1 MNRQRAGHA
10 GPLRSLSCSVPRSFV
25 IVPAMQQMTSAQ
37 LYFRL
42 LRYVK
47 PYWGVFA
54 LSIVG
59 MLITAATE
67 VALPMA
73 VKPFLDGTFVKKDP
87 LLITWVPIFMVLLY
101 VVRGAGA
108 YLGTYA
114 SAWVGNKVVLD
125 LRDLMFRRML
135 ALPLGFFHDNTTG
148 NLISRFTF
156 DAAQVTGAATN
167 VVTVLIKDSVTIL
180 GLLAYLLYIDWKLTL
195 ISLIMVPPIAVVV
208 RIFNVRLR
216 NMSRKTQDAMG
227 DITQVLQETVEC
239 NKVVKIFGGQEYE
252 AQRFA
257 TTSNRLRGYS
267 MKQTAAAAGNVPIVQ
282 LLAAMAVAVVVYY
295 ATLKAQS
302 DATTVGGFVSF
313 LAAML
318 LLTAPLKRLT
328 GVAEHLQRGLAAA
341 ESVFALLDEK
351 PEKDE
356 GKVALERA
364 RGDIGF
370 HNASFRYPRADQPAL
385 KNVTLSIRA
394 GETIALV
401 GSSGGGK
408 TTFANLVPRFY
419 HPDSGTITI
428 DGHDI
433 EALSL
438 ASLRRNIAL
447 VSQEVALFNDTVA
460 ANIAYG
466 QAAGASR
473 EVIERAAAAAH
484 ALEFIR
490 AMPQGFDTLIGENG
504 VRLSGGQRQRLA
516 IARTVLKDAPILI
529 LDEATSALDSESEK
543 HVQAAL
549 EQLMQGR
556 TTIVIAHRLSTI
568 EHADRIVVLDKGE
581 IVEIGTH
588 AELLAKSGIY
598 ANLHGIQ
605 YSLSSHEP
613 DRALQP
619 VG

>member
-1 MNRQRAGHA
+1 
-10 GPLRSLSCSVPRSFV
+10 
-25 IVPAMQQMTSAQ
+25 MQQMTSIQ
-37 LYFRL
+37 LYLRL
-42 LRYVK
+42 LRYVQ

-54 LSIVG
+54 FSILG
-59 MLITAATE
+59 MLITAGTE
-67 VALPMA
+67 IILPIA
-73 VKPFLDGTFVKKDP
+73 VKPFLDGTFVQKDP
-87 LLITWVPIFMVLLY
+87 FLIRWVPVFMVLLY
-101 VVRGAGA
+101 VVRGLGA
-108 YLGTYA
+108 YIGTYA
-114 SAWVGNKVVLD
+114 SAWVGNKVVMD
-125 LRDLMFRRML
+125 LRDQMFRRML
-135 ALPLGFFHDNTTG
+135 ALPLGYFHDSTTG

-156 DAAQVTGAATN
+156 DVAQVTGAATN
-167 VVTVLIKDSVTIL
+167 VVTVLVKDSVTIA
-180 GLLAYLLYIDWKLTL
+180 GLLAYLLYIDWKLTA

-208 RIFNVRLR
+208 RYFNVRLR
-216 NMSRKTQDAMG
+216 NMSRKTQQAMG

-239 NKVVKIFGGQEYE
+239 NKVVKIFGGQDYE
-252 AQRFA
+252 AKRFA
-257 TTSNRLRGYS
+257 ETSNRLRGFS

-295 ATLKAQS
+295 ATVQAQS

-318 LLTAPLKRLT
+318 LLTPPLKRLT

-351 PEKDE
+351 PENDE
-356 GKVALERA
+356 GRITLARA
-364 RGDIGF
+364 RGDIDF
-370 HNASFRYPRADQPAL
+370 HDVSFRYPRADTPAL
-385 KNVTLSIRA
+385 DDVTLTIRA

-408 TTFANLVPRFY
+408 TTFANMVPRFY
-419 HPDSGTITI
+419 HPDSGTIRI

-433 EALSL
+433 ESVSL

-466 QAAGASR
+466 EAAGASR
-473 EVIERAAAAAH
+473 QEIERAAEAAH

-549 EQLMQGR
+549 EYLMQGR
-556 TTIVIAHRLSTI
+556 TTVVIAHRLSTI
-568 EHADRIVVLDKGE
+568 ENADRIVVLDKGA
-581 IVEIGTH
+581 IAEIGTH

-598 ANLHGIQ
+598 ANLYGIQ
-605 YSLSSHEP
+605 YSIGGGSEP
-613 DRALQP
+613 NRELQP
-619 VG
+619 VA

>member
-1 MNRQRAGHA
+1 
-10 GPLRSLSCSVPRSFV
+10 
-25 IVPAMQQMTSAQ
+25 MQQMTSTQ

-42 LRYVK
+42 LSYVK

-87 LLITWVPIFMVLLY
+87 FLITWVPIFMVLLY

-114 SAWVGNKVVLD
+114 SAWVGNKVVMD

-216 NMSRKTQDAMG
+216 NMSRKTQHAMG

-318 LLTAPLKRLT
+318 LLTPPLKRLT

-568 EHADRIVVLDKGE
+568 ENADRIVVLDKGE
-581 IVEIGTH
+581 IAEIGTH
-588 AELLAKSGIY
+588 AELLAKGGIY
-598 ANLHGIQ
+598 ANLYAIQ
-605 YSLSSHEP
+605 YSLGSSEP

-619 VG
+619 IA

>member
-1 MNRQRAGHA
+1 
-10 GPLRSLSCSVPRSFV
+10 
-25 IVPAMQQMTSAQ
+25 MQQMTSTQ
-37 LYFRL
+37 LYLRL

-59 MLITAATE
+59 MLLTAATE

-87 LLITWVPIFMVLLY
+87 LLITWVPIFMVLLFL
-101 VVRGAGA
+101 VRGAGA

-135 ALPLGFFHDNTTG
+135 ALPLGYFHDNTTG

-156 DAAQVTGAATN
+156 DVAQVTGAATN

-180 GLLAYLLYIDWKLTL
+180 GLLAYLLYTDWKLTL

-208 RIFNVRLR
+208 RYFNVRLR
-216 NMSRKTQDAMG
+216 NMSRQTQVAMG

-257 TTSNRLRGYS
+257 ATSNRMRGFS

-295 ATLKAQS
+295 ATVEAQS

-318 LLTAPLKRLT
+318 LLTSPLKRLT

-351 PEKDE
+351 PERDT
-356 GKVALERA
+356 GKIVLERA
-364 RGDIGF
+364 RGEIGF
-370 HNASFRYPRADQPAL
+370 HNVSFRYPRADQPAL
-385 KNVTLSIRA
+385 RNITLQIRA

-433 EALSL
+433 ETFSL
-438 ASLRRNIAL
+438 VGLRRNIAL

-473 EVIERAAAAAH
+473 LAIERAAAAAH

-516 IARTVLKDAPILI
+516 IARTILKDAPILI

-549 EQLMQGR
+549 EHLMQGR

-568 EHADRIVVLDKGE
+568 ENADRIVVLDQGE
-581 IVEIGTH
+581 MAEIGTH
-588 AELLAKSGIY
+588 AELLAKGGIY

-605 YSLSSHEP
+605 YARVDGL
-613 DRALQP
+613 
-619 VG
+619 

>member
-1 MNRQRAGHA
+1 
-10 GPLRSLSCSVPRSFV
+10 
-25 IVPAMQQMTSAQ
+25 MQQITSTQ
-37 LYFRL
+37 LYLRL
-42 LRYVK
+42 LRYVQ

-54 LSIVG
+54 FSILG
-59 MLITAATE
+59 MLITAGTE
-67 VALPMA
+67 IILPIA
-73 VKPFLDGTFVKKDP
+73 VKPFLDGTFVQKDP
-87 LLITWVPIFMVLLY
+87 FLIRWVPVFMVLLY
-101 VVRGAGA
+101 VVRGLGA
-108 YLGTYA
+108 YIGTYA
-114 SAWVGNKVVLD
+114 SAWVGNKVVMD
-125 LRDLMFRRML
+125 LRDQMFRRML
-135 ALPLGFFHDNTTG
+135 ALPLGYFHDSTTG

-156 DAAQVTGAATN
+156 DVAQVTGAATN
-167 VVTVLIKDSVTIL
+167 VVTVLVKDSVTIA
-180 GLLAYLLYIDWKLTL
+180 GLLAYLLYIDWKLTA

-208 RIFNVRLR
+208 RYFNVRLR
-216 NMSRKTQDAMG
+216 NMSRKTQQAMG

-239 NKVVKIFGGQEYE
+239 NKVVKIFGGQDYE
-252 AQRFA
+252 AKRFA
-257 TTSNRLRGYS
+257 ETSNRLRGFS

-295 ATLKAQS
+295 ATVQAQS

-318 LLTAPLKRLT
+318 LLTPPLKRLT

-351 PEKDE
+351 PENDE
-356 GKVALERA
+356 GRITLARA
-364 RGDIGF
+364 RGDIDF
-370 HNASFRYPRADQPAL
+370 HDVSFRYPRADTPAL
-385 KNVTLSIRA
+385 DDVTLTIRA

-408 TTFANLVPRFY
+408 TTFANMVPRFY
-419 HPDSGTITI
+419 HPDSGTIRI

-433 EALSL
+433 ESVSL

-466 QAAGASR
+466 EAAGASR
-473 EVIERAAAAAH
+473 QEIERAAEAAH

-549 EQLMQGR
+549 EYLMQGR
-556 TTIVIAHRLSTI
+556 TTVVIAHRLSTI
-568 EHADRIVVLDKGE
+568 ENADRIVVLDKGA
-581 IVEIGTH
+581 IAEIGTH

-598 ANLHGIQ
+598 ANLYGIQ
-605 YSLSSHEP
+605 YSIGGGSEP
-613 DRALQP
+613 NRELQP
-619 VG
+619 VACRRLLVNIRH

>member
-1 MNRQRAGHA
+1 MPSCRAG
-10 GPLRSLSCSVPRSFV
+10 LSFV
-25 IVPAMQQMTSAQ
+25 IVRAMQQMTSTQ

-59 MLITAATE
+59 MLVTAATE
-67 VALPMA
+67 VALPVA
-73 VKPFLDGTFVKKDP
+73 VKPFLDGTFVNKDP
-87 LLITWVPIFMVLLY
+87 FLITWVPVFMVLLY
-101 VVRGAGA
+101 IIRGAGA

-114 SAWVGNKVVLD
+114 SAWVGNKVVMD
-125 LRDLMFRRML
+125 LRDVMFRRML
-135 ALPLGFFHDNTTG
+135 ALPLGYFHDNTTG

-167 VVTVLIKDSVTIL
+167 VVTVLVKDSVTLL

-195 ISLIMVPPIAVVV
+195 LSLIMVPPIAVVV
-208 RIFNVRLR
+208 RYFNIRLR
-216 NMSRKTQDAMG
+216 NMSRKTQEAMG

-252 AQRFA
+252 AERFA
-257 TTSNRLRGYS
+257 VTSNRLRSFS

-282 LLAAMAVAVVVYY
+282 LLAALAVAVVVYY
-295 ATLKAQS
+295 ATKQAQS

-318 LLTAPLKRLT
+318 LLTPPLKRLT
-328 GVAEHLQRGLAAA
+328 GVAEYLQRGLAAA

-351 PEKDE
+351 PENDE
-356 GKVALERA
+356 GTTTIERA
-364 RGDIGF
+364 RGDISF
-370 HNASFRYPRADQPAL
+370 DNVSFRYPRAEVPAM

-408 TTFANLVPRFY
+408 TTFANMVPRFY
-419 HPDSGTITI
+419 HPDSGTIKL

-433 EALSL
+433 ETLSL

-473 EVIERAAAAAH
+473 EAIEKAATGAH

-490 AMPQGFDTLIGENG
+490 VMPQGFDTLIGENG

-516 IARTVLKDAPILI
+516 IARTILKDAPILI

-549 EQLMQGR
+549 EELMQGR

-568 EHADRIVVLDKGE
+568 EKADRIVVLDKGE
-581 IVEIGTH
+581 IAEIGTH
-588 AELLAKSGIY
+588 AELLAKGGIY

-605 YSLSSHEP
+605 YSLGSSEP

>member
-1 MNRQRAGHA
+1 VLDRY
-10 GPLRSLSCSVPRSFV
+10 V
-25 IVPAMQQMTSAQ
+25 IFPSMQQMTSTQ
-37 LYFRL
+37 LYLRL

-54 LSIVG
+54 FSIIG

-67 VALPMA
+67 VVLPA
-73 VKPFLDGTFVKKDP
+73 AIKPFLDGTFVEKDP
-87 LLITWVPIFMVLLY
+87 FLIKWVPLFLIMIY
-101 VVRGAGA
+101 VIRGFGS
-108 YLGTYA
+108 YIGTYA
-114 SAWVGNKVVLD
+114 SAWVGNKVVVD
-125 LRDLMFRRML
+125 LRDQMFRRML
-135 ALPLGFFHDNTTG
+135 ALPLGYFHDTTTG

-156 DAAQVTGAATN
+156 DAAQVTSAATN
-167 VVTVLIKDSVTIL
+167 VVTVLVKDSVTII
-180 GLLAYLLYIDWKLTL
+180 GLLAYLLYVDWKLTL

-208 RIFNVRLR
+208 RYFNIRLR
-216 NMSRKTQDAMG
+216 NMSRMTQQAMG

-239 NKVVKIFGGQEYE
+239 NKVVKIFAGQEYE
-252 AQRFA
+252 SKRFSD
-257 TTSNRLRGYS
+257 TSNRLRGFS
-267 MKQTAAAAGNVPIVQ
+267 MKQTAAAAANVPIVQ
-282 LLAAMAVAVVVYY
+282 LLAALATAVVVYY
-295 ATLKAQS
+295 ATVKAQS

-318 LLTAPLKRLT
+318 LLTPPLKRLT

-341 ESVFALLDEK
+341 ESVFALVDEV

-356 GKVALERA
+356 GRITIDRIHGEV
-364 RGDIGF
+364 GF
-370 HNASFRYPRADQPAL
+370 ENLGFQYPRAERPAL
-385 KNVTLSIRA
+385 QDVTLSIRA
-394 GETIALV
+394 GETVALV
-401 GSSGGGK
+401 GSSGSGK
-408 TTFANLVPRFY
+408 TTLANLVPRFY
-419 HPDSGTITI
+419 HPGSGRITI
-428 DGHDI
+428 DGHDL
-433 EALSL
+433 ESLSL

-473 EVIERAAAAAH
+473 EAIERAAIAAH
-484 ALEFIR
+484 ALEFIL

-549 EQLMQGR
+549 EELMQHR

-568 EHADRIVVLDKGE
+568 EKADRIVVLEEGRIAE
-581 IVEIGTH
+581 VGTH
-588 AELLAKSGIY
+588 AELLAKRGIY
-598 ANLHGIQ
+598 AKLYSIQ
-605 YSLSSHEP
+605 YSLGNGLASAEP
-613 DRALQP
+613 AP
-619 VG
+619 AA

>member
-1 MNRQRAGHA
+1 
-10 GPLRSLSCSVPRSFV
+10 
-25 IVPAMQQMTSAQ
+25 MQQMTSTQ

-42 LRYVK
+42 LHYVK

-67 VALPMA
+67 VALPIA

-87 LLITWVPIFMVLLY
+87 LLITWVPILMVLLY

-108 YLGTYA
+108 YLGSYA
-114 SAWVGNKVVLD
+114 SAWVGNKVVMD

-135 ALPLGFFHDNTTG
+135 ALPLGYFHDNTTG

-167 VVTVLIKDSVTIL
+167 VVTVLVKDSVTIL
-180 GLLAYLLYIDWKLTL
+180 GLLVYLLYIDWKLTL
-195 ISLIMVPPIAVVV
+195 LSLIMVPPIAVVV
-208 RIFNVRLR
+208 RSFNVRLR
-216 NMSRKTQDAMG
+216 NMSRKTQEAMG

-252 AQRFA
+252 AQRFTA
-257 TTSNRLRGYS
+257 TINRLRGFS

-295 ATLKAQS
+295 ATVQAQS

-318 LLTAPLKRLT
+318 LLTPPLKRLT
-328 GVAEHLQRGLAAA
+328 GVAEYLQRGLAAA

-356 GKVALERA
+356 GKVMLERA
-364 RGDIGF
+364 RGEIGF
-370 HNASFRYPRADQPAL
+370 HNVSFRYPRADQPAL
-385 KNVTLSIRA
+385 MNVTLSIRA

-408 TTFANLVPRFY
+408 TTLANLVPRFY

-433 EALSL
+433 EVLSL

-466 QAAGASR
+466 QAAGTGR
-473 EVIERAAAAAH
+473 ESIEHAAAAAH

-490 AMPQGFDTLIGENG
+490 AMPQGFETLIGENG

-516 IARTVLKDAPILI
+516 IARTILKDAPILI

-543 HVQAAL
+543 HVQDAL
-549 EQLMQGR
+549 EHLMQGR

-568 EHADRIVVLDKGE
+568 ENADRIVVLDHGE
-581 IVEIGTH
+581 IVETGTH
-588 AELLAKSGIY
+588 AELLAKGGIY
-598 ANLHGIQ
+598 ANLYGIQ
-605 YSLSSHEP
+605 YSLVGGESE
-613 DRALQP
+613 DALQP
-619 VG
+619 VS

>member
-1 MNRQRAGHA
+1 MPSCRAG
-10 GPLRSLSCSVPRSFV
+10 LSFV
-25 IVPAMQQMTSAQ
+25 IVRAMQQMTSTQ

-59 MLITAATE
+59 MLVTAATE
-67 VALPMA
+67 VALPVA
-73 VKPFLDGTFVKKDP
+73 VKPFLDGTFVNKDP
-87 LLITWVPIFMVLLY
+87 FLITWVPVFMVLLY
-101 VVRGAGA
+101 IIRGAGA

-114 SAWVGNKVVLD
+114 SAWVGNKVVMD
-125 LRDLMFRRML
+125 LRDVMFRRML
-135 ALPLGFFHDNTTG
+135 ALPLGYFHDNTTG

-167 VVTVLIKDSVTIL
+167 VVTVLVKDSVTLL

-195 ISLIMVPPIAVVV
+195 LSLIMVPPIAVVV
-208 RIFNVRLR
+208 RYFNIRLR
-216 NMSRKTQDAMG
+216 NMSRKTQEAMG

-252 AQRFA
+252 AERFA
-257 TTSNRLRGYS
+257 VTSNRLRSFS

-282 LLAAMAVAVVVYY
+282 LLAALAVAVVVYY
-295 ATLKAQS
+295 ATKQAQS

-318 LLTAPLKRLT
+318 LLTPPLKRLT
-328 GVAEHLQRGLAAA
+328 GVAEYLQRGLAAA

-351 PEKDE
+351 PENDE
-356 GKVALERA
+356 GTTTLERA
-364 RGDIGF
+364 RGDISF
-370 HNASFRYPRADQPAL
+370 DNVSFRYPRAEVPAM

-408 TTFANLVPRFY
+408 TTFANMVPRFY
-419 HPDSGTITI
+419 HPDSGTIKL

-433 EALSL
+433 ETLSL

-473 EVIERAAAAAH
+473 EAIEKAATGAH

-490 AMPQGFDTLIGENG
+490 IMPQGFDTLIGENG

-516 IARTVLKDAPILI
+516 IARTILKDAPILI

-549 EQLMQGR
+549 EELMQGR

-568 EHADRIVVLDKGE
+568 EKADRIVVLDKGE
-581 IVEIGTH
+581 IAEIGTH
-588 AELLAKSGIY
+588 AELLAKGGIY

-605 YSLSSHEP
+605 YSLGSSEP

>member
-1 MNRQRAGHA
+1 
-10 GPLRSLSCSVPRSFV
+10 
-25 IVPAMQQMTSAQ
+25 MTGTE

-54 LSIVG
+54 LSILG

-67 VALPMA
+67 VALPVA

-87 LLITWVPIFMVLLY
+87 FLVTWVPVLMVLLY
-101 VVRGAGA
+101 VIRGAGA
-108 YLGTYA
+108 YIGTYA
-114 SAWVGNKVVLD
+114 STWVGNKVVMD
-125 LRDLMFRRML
+125 LRDQMFRRML
-135 ALPLGFFHDNTTG
+135 ALPLGYFHDNTTG

-167 VVTVLIKDSVTIL
+167 VVTVLVKDSVTIL
-180 GLLAYLLYIDWKLTL
+180 GLLTYLLYIDWKLTL

-208 RIFNVRLR
+208 RYFNVRLR
-216 NMSRKTQDAMG
+216 NMSRKTQEAMG
-227 DITQVLQETVEC
+227 DITQVLQETIEC
-239 NKVVKIFGGQEYE
+239 NKVVKIFGGQNYE
-252 AQRFA
+252 AKRFA
-257 TTSNRLRGYS
+257 DTSNRLRGFT
-267 MKQTAAAAGNVPIVQ
+267 MKQTAAAAANVPIVQ
-282 LLAAMAVAVVVYY
+282 LLAAIAVAVVVYY
-295 ATLKAQS
+295 ATVQAQS

-318 LLTAPLKRLT
+318 LLTPPLKRLT
-328 GVAEHLQRGLAAA
+328 GVAEYLQRGLAAA

-351 PEKDE
+351 PETDT
-356 GKVALERA
+356 GKIPLQRA
-364 RGDIGF
+364 RGDIAF
-370 HNASFRYPRADQPAL
+370 RQVNFRYARAEHSAL
-385 KNVTLSIRA
+385 RNVTLSISA

-408 TTFANLVPRFY
+408 TTFANMVPRFY

-438 ASLRRNIAL
+438 ADLRRNIAL
-447 VSQEVALFNDTVA
+447 VSQEVALFNDTVS

-473 EVIERAAAAAH
+473 HAIERAAEAAH
-484 ALEFIR
+484 ALEFIQ
-490 AMPQGFDTLIGENG
+490 AMPHGFDTLIGENG

-568 EHADRIVVLDKGE
+568 ENADRIVVLDKGE
-581 IVEIGTH
+581 IAQIGTH
-588 AELLAKSGIY
+588 AQLLAEGGIY
-598 ANLHGIQ
+598 AKLYSIQ
-605 YSLSSHEP
+605 YAAGGTQPEP
-613 DRALQP
+613 ELHSAA
-619 VG
+619 

>member
-1 MNRQRAGHA
+1 
-10 GPLRSLSCSVPRSFV
+10 
-25 IVPAMQQMTSAQ
+25 MQQMTSTQ
-37 LYFRL
+37 LYLRL

-54 LSIVG
+54 FSILG
-59 MLITAATE
+59 MLITAGTE
-67 VALPMA
+67 IILPIA
-73 VKPFLDGTFVKKDP
+73 VKPFLDGTFVQKDP
-87 LLITWVPIFMVLLY
+87 FLIRWVPVFMVLLY
-101 VVRGAGA
+101 VVRGLGA
-108 YLGTYA
+108 YIGTYA
-114 SAWVGNKVVLD
+114 SAWVGNKVVMD
-125 LRDLMFRRML
+125 LRDQMFRRML
-135 ALPLGFFHDNTTG
+135 ALPLGYFHDSTTG

-156 DAAQVTGAATN
+156 DVAQVTGAATN
-167 VVTVLIKDSVTIL
+167 VVTVLVKDSVTIV
-180 GLLAYLLYIDWKLTL
+180 GLLAYLLYIDWKLTA

-208 RIFNVRLR
+208 RYFNVRLR
-216 NMSRKTQDAMG
+216 NMSRKTQQAMG

-239 NKVVKIFGGQEYE
+239 NKVVKIFGGQDYE
-252 AQRFA
+252 AKRFA
-257 TTSNRLRGYS
+257 ETSNRLRGFS

-295 ATLKAQS
+295 ATVQAQS

-318 LLTAPLKRLT
+318 LLTPPLKRLT

-351 PEKDE
+351 PENDE
-356 GKVALERA
+356 GRITLARA
-364 RGDIGF
+364 RGDIDF
-370 HNASFRYPRADQPAL
+370 HNVSFRYPRADTAAL
-385 KNVTLSIRA
+385 DNLTLTIRA

-408 TTFANLVPRFY
+408 TTFANMVPRFY
-419 HPDSGTITI
+419 HPDSGTIRI

-433 EALSL
+433 ESVSL

-466 QAAGASR
+466 EAAGASR
-473 EVIERAAAAAH
+473 KEIERAAEAAH

-516 IARTVLKDAPILI
+516 IARTVL
-529 LDEATSALDSESEK
+529 
-543 HVQAAL
+543 
-549 EQLMQGR
+549 
-556 TTIVIAHRLSTI
+556 
-568 EHADRIVVLDKGE
+568 
-581 IVEIGTH
+581 
-588 AELLAKSGIY
+588 
-598 ANLHGIQ
+598 
-605 YSLSSHEP
+605 
-613 DRALQP
+613 
-619 VG
+619 

>member
-1 MNRQRAGHA
+1 
-10 GPLRSLSCSVPRSFV
+10 
-25 IVPAMQQMTSAQ
+25 MQEVTSTQ

-42 LRYVK
+42 LGYVK

-87 LLITWVPIFMVLLY
+87 FFVTWVPLLMVLLY

-108 YLGTYA
+108 YIGTYA

-125 LRDLMFRRML
+125 LRDEMFRRML
-135 ALPLGFFHDNTTG
+135 GLPLGYFHDTTTG
-148 NLISRFTF
+148 NLISRFIF
-156 DAAQVTGAATN
+156 DVGQVTGAATN
-167 VVTVLIKDSVTIL
+167 VVTVLVKDSVTIL
-180 GLLAYLLYIDWKLTL
+180 GLLAYLLYIDWKLTM

-208 RIFNVRLR
+208 RYFNVRLR
-216 NMSRKTQDAMG
+216 NMSRKTQEAMG

-257 TTSNRLRGYS
+257 MSSNRLRGYS

-282 LLAAMAVAVVVYY
+282 LLAAMAVSVVVYY
-295 ATLKAQS
+295 ATVQAQS

-318 LLTAPLKRLT
+318 LLTPPLKRLT

-356 GKVALERA
+356 GNVTLERV

-447 VSQEVALFNDTVA
+447 VSQEVALFNDTVT

-473 EVIERAAAAAH
+473 EAIERAATAAH

-549 EQLMQGR
+549 EQLMRGR

-568 EHADRIVVLDKGE
+568 ENANRIVVLDKGE
-581 IVEIGTH
+581 IAEMGTH
-588 AELLAKSGIY
+588 AELLAKGGIY
-598 ANLHGIQ
+598 ANLYSIQ
-605 YSLSSHEP
+605 YSLGSSETN
-613 DRALQP
+613 RALEP

>member
-1 MNRQRAGHA
+1 
-10 GPLRSLSCSVPRSFV
+10 
-25 IVPAMQQMTSAQ
+25 MTGTE

-54 LSIVG
+54 LSILG

-67 VALPMA
+67 VALPVA

-87 LLITWVPIFMVLLY
+87 FLITWVPVLMVLLY

-108 YLGTYA
+108 YIGTYA
-114 SAWVGNKVVLD
+114 STWVGNKVVMD
-125 LRDLMFRRML
+125 LRDQMFRRML
-135 ALPLGFFHDNTTG
+135 ALPLGYFHDNTTG

-156 DAAQVTGAATN
+156 DAAQVTAAATN
-167 VVTVLIKDSVTIL
+167 VVMVLVKDSVTIV

-208 RIFNVRLR
+208 RYFNVRLR
-216 NMSRKTQDAMG
+216 NMSRKTQQAMG

-239 NKVVKIFGGQEYE
+239 NKVVKIFGGQDYE
-252 AQRFA
+252 AKRF
-257 TTSNRLRGYS
+257 TETSNRLRGFS
-267 MKQTAAAAGNVPIVQ
+267 MKQTAAAAANVPIVQ

-295 ATLKAQS
+295 ATVQAQS

-318 LLTAPLKRLT
+318 LLTPPLKRLT
-328 GVAEHLQRGLAAA
+328 GVAEYLQRGLAAA

-351 PEKDE
+351 PETDV
-356 GKVALERA
+356 GKVPLPRA
-364 RGDIGF
+364 RGDIAF
-370 HNASFRYPRADQPAL
+370 RQVNFRYPRAEQRAL
-385 KNVTLSIRA
+385 KNVTLSISA

-408 TTFANLVPRFY
+408 TTLANMVPRFY
-419 HPDSGTITI
+419 HADSGVITI

-433 EALSL
+433 ESLSL
-438 ASLRRNIAL
+438 IDLRRNIAL

-473 EVIERAAAAAH
+473 HAIERAAEAAH

-504 VRLSGGQRQRLA
+504 VRLSGGQRQRMA
-516 IARTVLKDAPILI
+516 IARTILKDAPILI

-543 HVQAAL
+543 HVQSAL

-568 EHADRIVVLDKGE
+568 EKADRIVVLDKGE
-581 IVEIGTH
+581 VAQTGTH
-588 AELLAKSGIY
+588 EQLLAEGGIY
-598 ANLHGIQ
+598 AKLYRIQ
-605 YSLSSHEP
+605 YAAGAAEQQAEAHTI
-613 DRALQP
+613 A
-619 VG
+619 

>member
-1 MNRQRAGHA
+1 
-10 GPLRSLSCSVPRSFV
+10 
-25 IVPAMQQMTSAQ
+25 MQQMTSTQ

-59 MLITAATE
+59 MLVTAATE
-67 VALPMA
+67 VALPVA
-73 VKPFLDGTFVKKDP
+73 VKPFLDGTFVNKDP
-87 LLITWVPIFMVLLY
+87 FLITWVPVFMVLLY
-101 VVRGAGA
+101 IIRGAGA

-114 SAWVGNKVVLD
+114 SAWVGNKVVMD
-125 LRDLMFRRML
+125 LRDVMFRRML
-135 ALPLGFFHDNTTG
+135 ALPLGYFHDNTTG

-167 VVTVLIKDSVTIL
+167 VVTVLVKDSVTLL

-195 ISLIMVPPIAVVV
+195 LSLIMVPPIAVVV
-208 RIFNVRLR
+208 RYFNIRLR
-216 NMSRKTQDAMG
+216 NMSRKTQEAMG

-252 AQRFA
+252 AERFA
-257 TTSNRLRGYS
+257 VTSNRLRSFS

-282 LLAAMAVAVVVYY
+282 LLAALAVAVVVYY
-295 ATLKAQS
+295 ATKQAQS

-318 LLTAPLKRLT
+318 LLTPPLKRLT
-328 GVAEHLQRGLAAA
+328 GVAEYLQRGLAAA

-356 GKVALERA
+356 GTTTLERA
-364 RGDIGF
+364 RGDISF
-370 HNASFRYPRADQPAL
+370 DNVSFRYPRADVPAI
-385 KNVTLSIRA
+385 KNVTLAIRA

-408 TTFANLVPRFY
+408 TTFANMVPRFY
-419 HPDSGTITI
+419 HPDSGTIKL

-433 EALSL
+433 ETLSL
-438 ASLRRNIAL
+438 TSLRRNIAL

-473 EVIERAAAAAH
+473 EAIEKAATGAH

-516 IARTVLKDAPILI
+516 IARTILKDAPILI

-549 EQLMQGR
+549 EELMQGR

-568 EHADRIVVLDKGE
+568 EKADRIVVLDKGE
-581 IVEIGTH
+581 IAEIGTH
-588 AELLAKSGIY
+588 AELLAKGGIY

-605 YSLSSHEP
+605 YSLGSSEP

>member
-1 MNRQRAGHA
+1 
-10 GPLRSLSCSVPRSFV
+10 
-25 IVPAMQQMTSAQ
+25 MQQMTSTQ

-59 MLITAATE
+59 MLLTAATE
-67 VALPMA
+67 VALPMS
-73 VKPFLDGTFVKKDP
+73 VKPFLDGTFVNKDP
-87 LLITWVPIFMVLLY
+87 FFITWVPILMVLLY

-108 YLGTYA
+108 YIGTYA
-114 SAWVGNKVVLD
+114 SAWVGNKVVMD

-135 ALPLGFFHDNTTG
+135 ALPLGYFHDNTTG
-148 NLISRFTF
+148 NLISRFIF
-156 DAAQVTGAATN
+156 DVAQVTGAATN

-195 ISLIMVPPIAVVV
+195 IALIMVPPIAVVV
-208 RIFNVRLR
+208 RYFNVRLR

-227 DITQVLQETVEC
+227 DINQVLQETVEC
-239 NKVVKIFGGQEYE
+239 NKVVKIFGGQDYE
-252 AQRFA
+252 AKRFA
-257 TTSNRLRGYS
+257 ETSNRLRGFS

-295 ATLKAQS
+295 ATVQAQS

-351 PEKDE
+351 PETDKGE
-356 GKVALERA
+356 IALERA

-370 HNASFRYPRADQPAL
+370 HNASFRYPRADLPAL

-433 EALSL
+433 ETLSL

-473 EVIERAAAAAH
+473 EAIERAAVAAH

-568 EHADRIVVLDKGE
+568 ENADRIVVLDKGE
-581 IVEIGTH
+581 IAEIGTH
-588 AELLAKSGIY
+588 AELLGKGGIY
-598 ANLHGIQ
+598 ANLYSIQ
-605 YSLSSHEP
+605 YSLGASEP

-619 VG
+619 VV